1 MASESSID
9 NQVDCHAVF
18 NCDVKITRIEAPE
31 TKTTKGPDAPTKI
44 MSHMSELSAD
54 RFPDAYRPTGMQQN
68 EEGLRVPRGAEG
80 VEGEPGEEE
89 HHPLGPS
96 ALKFIEICP
105 GYRSSGESSPAAA
118 EGTKMHL
125 AVEVEDFNG
134 LNEEQTTQCGK
145 ALDYVKKLRKDA
157 SDVIKEKRLTIR
169 YA

>member
-9 NQVDCHAVF
+9 SQVTHHAVYSGEGRSAE
-18 NCDVKITRIEAPE
+18 K
-31 TKTTKGPDAPTKI
+31 TKTTKEAETPTKI
-44 MSHMSELSAD
+44 MSHMSELSID
-54 RFPDAYRPTGMQQN
+54 QQN
-68 EEGLRVPRGAEG
+68 EGGPRGARG
-80 VEGEPGEEE
+80 VEGEPGEE

-125 AVEVEDFNG
+125 AVEKEDFDG
-134 LNEEQTTQCGK
+134 LNEEQTIQCGK
-145 ALDYVKKLRKDA
+145 ALEYVKKLRKGANDI
-157 SDVIKEKRLTIR
+157 VKEKRLTIR

>member
-31 TKTTKGPDAPTKI
+31 TKTAKGPDAPTKI
-44 MSHMSELSAD
+44 MSHMSELSVD
-54 RFPDAYRPTGMQQN
+54 QQN

-80 VEGEPGEEE
+80 VEGEPGEGE

-134 LNEEQTTQCGK
+134 LNEEQTIQCGK